1 MMTFVTLKILEGI
14 ERGVVHSKLP
24 LPVTIGRESD
34 SDVQLN
40 DDRVSRAHAK
50 LQDHAGRVILTDLA
64 STNGTRVNGH
74 PIQMRVMQDGDVIVI
89 GRCVL
94 VFSQSKAHETPA
106 KLDDPRQTIQD
117 LFGEPDGDSNYSST
131 GVEEPGILFPQGRPA
146 IPSNL
151 TTLQRV
157 QLSDLLSYIH
167 EQLEVVV
174 RGGVEELHGT
184 EFRTIKC
191 DWSTWTH
198 LTALASELSQ
208 DLRAIN
214 NPEG

>member
-1 MMTFVTLKILEGI
+1 MTFVTLKILEGI
-14 ERGVVHSKLP
+14 ERGVVHSRLP

-50 LQDHAGRVILTDLA
+50 LQDHAGRVILTDLG

-74 PIQMRVMQDGDVIVI
+74 PIQMRVMQDGDVMVI

-94 VFSQSKAHETPA
+94 VFSQSRDHKPPA
-106 KLDDPRQTIQD
+106 DLDDSRQTIHG
-117 LFGEPDGDSNYSST
+117 LFVGPDDDSNYSST
-131 GVEEPGILFPQGRPA
+131 GVEEPGILFPRGRPA
-146 IPSNL
+146 IPADL

-157 QLSDLLSYIH
+157 QLSDHLSYVH
-167 EQLEVVV
+167 EQLEVLV

-184 EFRTIKC
+184 QVRTITC

-208 DLRAIN
+208 DLRTIN

>member
-1 MMTFVTLKILEGI
+1 MTFVTLKILEGI
-14 ERGVVHSKLP
+14 ERGVAHTKLP
-24 LPVTIGRESD
+24 LPITIGRESD

-50 LQDHAGRVILTDLA
+50 LQDHAGRVILTDLG

-74 PIQMRVMQDGDVIVI
+74 PIQMRVMQHGDVIVI

-94 VFSQSKAHETPA
+94 VFNQS
-106 KLDDPRQTIQD
+106 DDEESPFELEDSRGTVQD
-117 LFGEPDGDSNYSST
+117 LFEGLDGDVRFGAE

-151 TTLQRV
+151 TPLQRV
-157 QLSDLLSYIH
+157 QLSDFLSYMH

-174 RGGVEELHGT
+174 RGGYEDLHGPQVPAIT
-184 EFRTIKC
+184 CR
-191 DWSTWTH
+191 WATWTR
-198 LTALASELSQ
+198 LTSLAAELSQ
-208 DLRAIN
+208 DLRTIN
-214 NPEG
+214 NPEE